1 MHIDT
6 CQYRSFYSLCAICI
20 DFIIRYYDICHLI
33 QLLYFITIHST
44 HISHTI
50 KTRVISCGADLKLLQ
65 ESDLKEL
72 FAALDMDLSGT
83 APRLNR
89 VQSNP

>member
-1 MHIDT
+1 M
-6 CQYRSFYSLCAICI
+6 QF
-20 DFIIRYYDICHLI
+20 
-33 QLLYFITIHST
+33 LYFITIHIT
-44 HISHTI
+44 HISHTSTL
-50 KTRVISCGADLKLLQ
+50 KNRVISCGADLKLLQ

>member
-1 MHIDT
+1 MSFDT
-6 CQYRSFYSLCAICI
+6 IIVLYNYTQY
-20 DFIIRYYDICHLI
+20 
-33 QLLYFITIHST
+33 T
-44 HISHTI
+44 HTI